1 MLKHISA
8 RSPRNKL
15 FSILSTF
22 VFADSFDEENSD
34 DSDTTFRPPMRRKKM
49 DFDDSSNEE
58 NSDDNET
65 SFRLPMRR
73 KKMDFD
79 DFSNEENSDDNE
91 TSFRLPMRQK
101 KWILMILPNA
111 IAETSS
117 HQTSVM
123 ISLIH

>member
-65 SFRLPMRR
+65 SFRLPMRQ

-79 DFSNEENSDDNE
+79 DSAECDRRNIESPNECNDKFD
-91 TSFRLPMRQK
+91 
-101 KWILMILPNA
+101 
-111 IAETSS
+111 
-117 HQTSVM
+117 
-123 ISLIH
+123 SLGT